1 MGLLGLCP
9 LLSGRVGVA
18 HTLAVLVPVFPEPAQ
33 PQASPSGPQTKSRG
47 HSGCIHQNWAPTGA
61 AGQDQACPGHQRA
74 HRRVVVPTPQVHPL
88 LMGVVSGGSQ
98 AWCFPLPMMC
108 SPSPVCVLQAMP
120 GKLGS
125 PVALGAHGLPRCLGW
140 DHPGPLIC
148 SFLFLSPTR
157 FSDTV
162 SLIRAT
168 EQMMAAARLLP
179 PPAVPQVSSPKAF
192 AAPLPS
198 SHPPTPR
205 GLVAS

>member
-9 LLSGRVGVA
+9 LLSGGVGVA
-18 HTLAVLVPVFPEPAQ
+18 HALAVLAPVFPEPAQ
-33 PQASPSGPQTKSRG
+33 PQASPSGAQTESRG
-47 HSGCIHQNWAPTGA
+47 PSGCIHQNRAPTGA
-61 AGQDQACPGHQRA
+61 ARQDQACPGHQRV
-74 HRRVVVPTPQVHPL
+74 HRRVVVPTPQVQPL

-98 AWCFPLPMMC
+98 AWCFPLTMMR

-125 PVALGAHGLPRCLGW
+125 PTALGVHGIPRRLGW
-140 DHPGPLIC
+140 DHPGALIC

-162 SLIRAT
+162 SLRRAT
-168 EQMMAAARLLP
+168 AQMMAAARLLP